1 MRHSGI
7 LNQLV
12 IGARGLSVD
21 TDISSMDWFVGEIE
35 TANHGKLTIELTGLS
50 CKVSLEAML
59 G

>member
-21 TDISSMDWFVGEIE
+21 TDISSMDWFVWEIE
-35 TANHGKLTIELTGLS
+35 TANKGKLTIELTGLS

>member
-1 MRHSGI
+1 
-7 LNQLV
+7 
-12 IGARGLSVD
+12 
-21 TDISSMDWFVGEIE
+21 MDWFVGEIE